1 MLTVFPKVDGPSG
14 RGLRQPPGLSPLGC
28 QGSACERLRLTGS
41 LRACRPRELYSIA
54 PLGRY
59 GALRRPFVCRLSAA
73 KTFTTGLCPMEMH
86 PYSRCAGL
94 PPEGEVCFMLSYGA
108 MWHIA

>member
-1 MLTVFPKVDGPSG
+1 MAAFPKVDGPSG

-28 QGSACERLRLTGS
+28 QGSACERLRLTGR

-73 KTFTTGLCPMEMH
+73 KTFPSGEARFACFPFAPKARLFGLII
-86 PYSRCAGL
+86 RGGL
-94 PPEGEVCFMLSYGA
+94 HHL
-108 MWHIA
+108 